1 MSDISKSAKIN
12 LNNNYLRQLNDLNKM
27 FSGIKYLRLDYNLIE
42 SIEPHFVQSKFVRLL
57 SLKGNRIRNF
67 HLNSNTLV
75 QLQYLDLSNN
85 ILSNVKIQDISDF
98 ELRLTGNPNDF
109 ELECYTQLMD
119 LRFNRLQSHQVAQ
132 KKISTAILLLDYNL
146 LDDLQFLSAK
156 QYLNKLKSLSCSHNL
171 IRTINDDFFASAIN
185 LEKLDLSY
193 NCIDYLPNDFL
204 NSKHTI
210 SHVNLSFNMITA
222 VSPGSFN
229 NMFGLQDLSLFGNP
243 ITEIPYGFL
252 YLSSQ
257 LKSL

>member
-75 QLQYLDLSNN
+75 QLQY
-85 ILSNVKIQDISDF
+85 
-98 ELRLTGNPNDF
+98 LRLTGNPNDF